1 MCWIRRQATFFAR
14 KYADQS
20 TQTMEVISLVLEQ
33 ELKKAYME
41 MDDRKIKSFL
51 LEQGGDWIR
60 WHKNPP
66 LLASCMGGVLK
77 RKICSYPQQEL
88 FWDHF

>member
-1 MCWIRRQATFFAR
+1 
-14 KYADQS
+14 
-20 TQTMEVISLVLEQ
+20 
-33 ELKKAYME
+33 ME

-66 LLASCMGGVLK
+66 LASRMGGVWK
-77 RKICSYPQQEL
+77 RKICSLLSKSYSGITFESTWRVPG
-88 FWDHF
+88 